1 MQDPNT
7 LTTLLDFVKNLA
19 KYNIN
24 PPMSFLNECFFNDEK
39 KMLKKAAEEMFQLN
53 SKVYLLNK
61 QKPYSRKNK
70 LKFIVEIDSNVLS
83 QAANNNDLTVI
94 TTQISELIVEKYKA
108 A

>member
-1 MQDPNT
+1 MQNPDT

-70 LKFIVEIDSNVLS
+70 LKFIIEIDSNVLS
-83 QAANNNDLTVI
+83 QAANDNDLTVI

>member
-1 MQDPNT
+1 MQNPDT

-39 KMLKKAAEEMFQLN
+39 KILKKATEEMFQLN

-61 QKPYSRKNK
+61 QKPYSHKNK
-70 LKFIVEIDSNVLS
+70 LKFIVEIDSNTLS
-83 QAANNNDLTVI
+83 RAANDNDLTVI
-94 TTQISELIVEKYKA
+94 SAHISELIIKKYKA

>member
-39 KMLKKAAEEMFQLN
+39 KMLKKAAEEMFQRN
-53 SKVYLLNK
+53 SSVYLLNK
-61 QKPYSRKNK
+61 KKPYSRKNK

-83 QAANNNDLTVI
+83 QAANDNDLTVI